1 LRGGDGREE
10 TEQTLS
16 MLPQNFLQPL
26 RHPFR
31 LALQPSE
38 QKDAD
43 GFLPFPKDKFA
54 KILNI
59 ASDEKT
65 SVLNT
70 PSEHSAI
77 GGLRWEHFSHPNHFV
92 ACFSEG

>member
-10 TEQTLS
+10 TDQTLS

-31 LALQPSE
+31 LVLQPSE
-38 QKDAD
+38 QEDAD
-43 GFLPFPKDKFA
+43 GFLPFPKDKVA

-59 ASDEKT
+59 ASDKKT
-65 SVLNT
+65 SVLKGE
-70 PSEHSAI
+70 PQKEFV
-77 GGLRWEHFSHPNHFV
+77 GDGVREKFPRPKGLV
-92 ACFSEG
+92 T